1 MMLLRGR
8 WVERRRQ
15 ARIRFDA
22 MQCNASDGEAMGVGT
37 HWGLRWSYLLAQARA
52 GRARSR
58 TGRYLP
64 MRYVCVE
71 LREVQTNRQGVLLG

>member
-64 MRYVCVE
+64 MCYVWS
-71 LREVQTNRQGVLLG
+71 

>member
-1 MMLLRGR
+1 MMLPRGR

-37 HWGLRWSYLLAQARA
+37 HWGLRWSCLLAQAMA
-52 GRARSR
+52 GRACSKTAGTSLCRVWS
-58 TGRYLP
+58 
-64 MRYVCVE
+64 
-71 LREVQTNRQGVLLG
+71 

>member
-22 MQCNASDGEAMGVGT
+22 MQCNASDGEAMGWARN
-37 HWGLRWSYLLAQARA
+37 WGGGGAVLLAQGWAGQDVRAARQ
-52 GRARSR
+52 RQVPPYVLP
-58 TGRYLP
+58 RY
-64 MRYVCVE
+64 VE
-71 LREVQTNRQGVLLG
+71 LRGAD